1 MQARLHRF
9 TTLAAIVAFLT
20 AFAPHAGT
28 LSAQESSGVL
38 QPPEITARAA
48 FARDITAGV
57 DLYDKNADDQLAA
70 GSTIKIATAIVV
82 RENTELNDQVQTI
95 ETDLVDTQLYSNMNL
110 VAGDTLTVEQLL
122 QGLLVPS
129 GGDAARALARYVGA
143 RLLGEDPIAV
153 DPTVATE
160 RFVEEMNALV
170 DRLGLQNTHFLTP
183 DGVDTDGQYTSAR
196 DLAAIGAELL
206 KDPELRKI
214 VGMPEYTFVSPGGNS
229 YTKTNTNKMLEEN
242 GVIGIKTG
250 SEEQAGACLVLGVT
264 IGSDEVV
271 SVVLGSDLES
281 DATTNETIVDA
292 RYDDTRAILDGLRN
306 DYVWVDP
313 SEPSAIDGLA
323 DALYAWQVIMK
334 PGPAIVVPATTDEPL
349 TFRLRLGPPAP
360 PDQEVG
366 RVLFF
371 AGSEQVG
378 EFPVY
383 QASAAAGEEATAP
396 AAA

>member
-1 MQARLHRF
+1 MY
-9 TTLAAIVAFLT
+9 LAAIVALFS
-20 AFAPHAGT
+20 AFTLQPAT
-28 LSAQESSGVL
+28 LSAQDSPDVPH
-38 QPPEITARAA
+38 PPEITARAA
-48 FARDITAGV
+48 FARDISAGV
-57 DLYDKNADDQLAA
+57 DLYDKNADEQLAA

-82 RENTELNDQVQTI
+82 RENTALDDQVQTI
-95 ETDLVDTQLYSNMNL
+95 DTDLVDTELYSNMNL

-122 QGLLVPS
+122 QGLLIPS

-143 RLLGEDPIAV
+143 KLLGEDPTSV
-153 DPTVATE
+153 DPAAATE

-206 KDPELRKI
+206 KDDELRKI
-214 VGMPEYTFVSPGGNS
+214 VGMPEYNFVSPGGNS
-229 YTKTNTNKMLEEN
+229 YTKTNTNKMLQDDD
-242 GVIGIKTG
+242 VIGIKTG

-264 IGSDEVV
+264 IGSDEVI

-281 DATTNETIVDA
+281 DATTNQTTVDA
-292 RYDDTRAILDGLRN
+292 RYDDTRAILDGLRD

-313 SEPSAIDGLA
+313 SAPSAIDGLA

-334 PGPAIVVPATTDEPL
+334 PGPAIVVPAATDQPI

-383 QASAAAGEEATAP
+383 QAGTAAGEEATAP